1 MPISLSVGGGKG
13 GTGKSFFALNLGIAL
28 TESGKN
34 VILCDLDLAGGAN
47 LHTFLGIP
55 YPEKTLEDFLF
66 SKSPLESLLLP
77 TYVKG
82 LKLIPGALSN
92 LSDKLKYFEKT
103 RLQRSLNL
111 LRTDYLIVDLGAG
124 ISPFTL
130 DFFLWAQKKVV
141 VITPEPTTLENV
153 YRFLRGAYFRYL
165 RKGATERVRKLIDEF
180 FVDHNFSMKKPQ
192 EVLNRLR
199 TFDEAFVRHFVV
211 SLKGFDL
218 NVVLNQVKRPEERE
232 LGPSFKMICYKYFGL
247 MPKYLGYI
255 PFDIK
260 VSFSINKGRPFL
272 MEYPYTEVAQ
282 CVREIASRII
292 SGREMALT

>member
-1 MPISLSVGGGKG
+1 MPLSLSVGGGKG

-28 TESGKN
+28 SESGKN

-55 YPEKTLEDFLF
+55 YPEKTLEDFLL

-124 ISPFTL
+124 ISPFIL
-130 DFFLWAQKKVV
+130 DLFLWAQKKIV
-141 VITPEPTTLENV
+141 VITPEATTLENV
-153 YRFLRGAYFRYL
+153 YRFLRGAYFRYI
-165 RKGATERVRKLIDEF
+165 RKGANERVRRLIDEF
-180 FVDHNFSMKKPQ
+180 FMDHNFSLKKPQ
-192 EVLNRLR
+192 ELLNRLR
-199 TFDEAFVRHFVV
+199 VFDEAFVHRFVA
-211 SLKGFDL
+211 SLKEFDL

-232 LGPSFKMICYKYFGL
+232 LGPSFKMVCYKYFGI

-260 VSFSINKGRPFL
+260 VSFSINRGRPFL
-272 MEYPYTEVAQ
+272 IEYPYAEVAQ
-282 CVREIASRII
+282 CMREIASRVI
-292 SGREMALT
+292 SGKEMVLT